1 MASLARTLL
10 AGALCAGALVAVPAP
25 AQATD
30 EAGYW
35 AFADQVQ
42 RRLDDAWNPRLDQYR
57 VGSPSVDTMLN
68 ANELLVHSAAA
79 LRGLDASHAVREDGR
94 ARSITA
100 ALMRTP
106 PWIEAVTDPA
116 PGSQP
121 HAPGWVAAM
130 QLLKSSQHLVV
141 DGEVTDALAMA

>member
-1 MASLARTLL
+1 MASLARALL

-42 RRLDDAWNPRLDQYR
+42 RRLDDAWNPRIDQYR

-79 LRGLDASHAVREDGR
+79 LRGLDASHAVREDAR

-100 ALMRTP
+100 ALMQTP
-106 PWIEAVTDPA
+106 PWIEAVTDPGPA
-116 PGSQP
+116 ASRTRP
-121 HAPGWVAAM
+121 AGWRRCSC
-130 QLLKSSQHLVV
+130 SSPPSIWWS
-141 DGEVTDALAMA
+141 TAR